1 MILDKVNSPSDL
13 KKLND
18 EELIELC
25 ADIRKVILNRLSKI
39 GGHIGPNLGV
49 VEITTAFHYVFNSPI
64 DKLVLDVSHQCYAH
78 KILTGRKEGFIDD
91 DKFSTVS
98 GFTSRKESEHDIFS
112 VGHTST
118 AVSLAV
124 GLAKGRDLLNK
135 KENIVAL
142 VGDGSLSGGESF
154 EGLDNAATLNSNMI
168 IILNDND
175 MSIYENHGGIYNHLK
190 ELRESK
196 GTSQNNMFK
205 SMGFDYY
212 YLDEGNDVLKCI
224 ELFKKVKDIN
234 HPVLL
239 HIHTIKG
246 KGFKPAEINRASYHS
261 GGPFDL
267 ETGKY
272 VNGNF
277 RDAYID
283 YSSKIIIDGIKKNNK
298 VIAMSAAA
306 PFFFGS
312 DAQRAEIK
320 DNIMDVGICEQSLI
334 AISSGIARNGGIP
347 IISVYSS
354 FIQRTYDQLNQDLC
368 LNDTN
373 VCMLVYNGTVGNLNQ
388 KRTISVTHLGIYDIP
403 LLSNIPNLVY
413 MSPVFMEEY
422 ERMLDYAL
430 NNNKHPLAIR
440 VPLEVKYSG
449 VKDCTDYSIINK
461 FKLNNEG
468 NTVCLIGAGN
478 FYHLAKDVYDNLV
491 NLGYNPTLV
500 NPIFMSGVD
509 KELLDNLK
517 KNHKLVLTFEDGS
530 LEGGF
535 GYKVS
540 SYYSNSNMKVLNY
553 GVKKEFIDFKN
564 IDELKSECHL
574 NVNQIINDIKE
585 NLGM

>member
-13 KKLND
+13 KKLNQN
-18 EELIELC
+18 ELIELC

-91 DKFSTVS
+91 NKFSTIS
-98 GFTSRKESEHDIFS
+98 GFTSRRESEHDIFT

-118 AVSLAV
+118 AVALAV

-154 EGLDNAATLNSNMI
+154 EGLDNAATLNSNI
-168 IILNDND
+168 IVILNDND

-190 ELRESK
+190 ELRESN
-196 GTSQNNMFK
+196 GLSSNNMFK
-205 SMGFDYY
+205 AMGFDYY

-224 ELFKKVKDIN
+224 DLFKKVKDAD

-246 KGFKPAEINRASYHS
+246 KGFKPAEENRASYHS

-272 VNGNF
+272 LNGNF

-283 YSSKIIIDGIKKNNK
+283 YSSKIIIDGIKKNDK
-298 VIAMSAAA
+298 VIALSAAA

-312 DAQRAEIK
+312 DTQRDEIK
-320 DNIMDVGICEQSLI
+320 DNIMDVGICEQALMAI
-334 AISSGIARNGGIP
+334 ASGIARNGGIP

-368 LNDTN
+368 LNDSKVT
-373 VCMLVYNGTVGNLNQ
+373 MLVYNATIGNLNQ
-388 KRTISVTHLGIYDIP
+388 KRTGSVTHLGIYDIP

-422 ERMLDYAL
+422 ERMMEYAL
-430 NNNKHPLAIR
+430 NNNSHPLAIR
-440 VPLEVKYSG
+440 VPIDVNYSG
-449 VKDCTDYSIINK
+449 IKDDTDYSKVNK
-461 FKLNNEG
+461 FKVISEG
-468 NTVCLIGAGN
+468 NTIALIGAGN
-478 FYHLAKDVYDNLV
+478 FYHLAKNVYDELV
-491 NLGYNPTLV
+491 CLGFSPTLV

-509 KELLDNLK
+509 DELLKTLK
-517 KNHKLVLTFEDGS
+517 KNHKLILTFEDGS
-530 LEGGF
+530 LDGGF
-535 GYKVS
+535 GEKIS
-540 SYYSNSNMKVLNY
+540 KYYSSSDIKVLNY
-553 GVKKEFIDFKN
+553 GIKKEFIDFKN
-564 IDELKSECHL
+564 MDELKNECHL
-574 NVNQIINDIKE
+574 NVSQIISDIKE
-585 NLGM
+585 NL